1 LKQTG
6 IHALEEAVGDPK
18 EAVGEAVGVS
28 AFFFFTTSLGE
39 AVGVL
44 LPP

>member
-1 LKQTG
+1 MLLKRQQ
-6 IHALEEAVGDPK
+6 AYDPK

-28 AFFFFTTSLGE
+28 AFFFFTASLGE